1 MACSRSTQTF
11 VGSLRLSAD
20 ASGNQGGLGPGHV
33 GSADIDEHMSQ
44 ISTSRKLAILK
55 TFSNQFP
62 ELTIIHVLALMGGF
76 ASSPCLPQ
84 HKILFAAVLTVI
96 KARLE
101 PADVPWTDT
110 LRSREEY
117 AEYMRARLLEALL
130 GSPKIEFVQA
140 LLIITLHEWGTRD
153 FHKAWMYCGMAI
165 RMMQALY
172 SMRTAPYPLD
182 PTSNDHVHDRY
193 SQAIEAKTYWA
204 CFIKDCMV
212 NAGTYN
218 PPMLPMSEMK
228 KLKVGRPVNAL
239 EYALGQGTRIPSP
252 PFVIFAEDFPVLA
265 YNAPKKILSIHV

>member
-1 MACSRSTQTF
+1 
-11 VGSLRLSAD
+11 
-20 ASGNQGGLGPGHV
+20 
-33 GSADIDEHMSQ
+33 
-44 ISTSRKLAILK
+44 
-55 TFSNQFP
+55 
-62 ELTIIHVLALMGGF
+62 
-76 ASSPCLPQ
+76 
-84 HKILFAAVLTVI
+84 
-96 KARLE
+96 
-101 PADVPWTDT
+101 
-110 LRSREEY
+110 
-117 AEYMRARLLEALL
+117 
-130 GSPKIEFVQA
+130 
-140 LLIITLHEWGTRD
+140 
-153 FHKAWMYCGMAI
+153 
-165 RMMQALY
+165 MQALY

-239 EYALGQGTRIPSP
+239 EYALGQGTRIPSQ